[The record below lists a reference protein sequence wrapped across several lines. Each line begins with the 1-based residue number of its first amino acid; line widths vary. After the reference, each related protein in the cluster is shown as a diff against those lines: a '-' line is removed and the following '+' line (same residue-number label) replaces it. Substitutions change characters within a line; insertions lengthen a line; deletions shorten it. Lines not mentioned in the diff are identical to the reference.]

1 MGLKTNSGLNIAKI
15 LGHGSTSS
23 LIVSSAAFALILFFY
38 VFTVGLYFHVSVSPL
53 ENRMNYHE
61 RFTAYIINEF
71 VDQIVI
77 VYGTVLWLGL
87 SPRGKARIVSSAT
100 YGVVASI
107 SVLASLQ
114 TLFEAVTLLSI
125 PIIISLLIFNRFTSR
140 KILHTTKLSLTYLA
154 ILGIV
159 ISFVSITVSF
169 APLFSVTEN
178 SIPIPDFAYKIFVL
192 LGSIC
197 PFLILFLIMG
207 SPFKLTIKKFIIGQ
221 DKSIKPYSNGDIVR
235 TKTKILCLLLFM
247 LISLTIALIPHQAAV
262 NHDNQQVGSDSIDYV
277 VMINTLAQSNNSQ
290 EFIQKAFAI
299 NYSADRIVSSLFL
312 YTISKIT
319 PADTSYTVDH
329 IPIILGPALVLA
341 VFFLTHELTS
351 NDTTSLLA
359 SFLTAVSFQ
368 TLIGTYAGLYA
379 NWIALIIGYLSFVFL
394 IKFLKVSSKRNLAI
408 YSGLMLLLVFSHV
421 YTWTIFALFSGIFLG
436 MVYKLNSYRKKSIAI
451 LLIVIL
457 SSVAV
462 DVARSTLTGTSGGI
476 ESDAGLASKAGISQF
491 SSLWSNLTD
500 TTRGYAGALF
510 GNFIIFSLGI
520 YWLLRSNSRELSS
533 IFILIFFAM
542 AILPLLFGNDVIQS
556 RMLYDIPFQIPAA
569 IGLTYLKRHTNGT
582 LMILPICIWL
592 VAMSVRAVSNFHFI
606 SPG

>member
-1 MGLKTNSGLNIAKI
+1 MNSNLNIARVLHQGNSPSVI
-15 LGHGSTSS
+15 ISC
-23 LIVSSAAFALILFFY
+23 AAFALILFFY
-38 VFTVGLYFHVSVSPL
+38 VFTVGSYFQVPVSPL
-53 ENRMNYHE
+53 VNRVNYHE
-61 RFTAYIINEF
+61 LFTSYIINEF
-71 VDQIVI
+71 VDQLVI

-87 SPRGKARIVSSAT
+87 SLRGKARIVSSAV

-114 TLFEAVTLLSI
+114 TLFEALTLLSI
-125 PIIISLLIFNRFTSR
+125 PIIISILIFNRFTSR
-140 KILHTTKLSLTYLA
+140 KILHTTRLSLTYLA
-154 ILGIV
+154 ILGIATG
-159 ISFVSITVSF
+159 FVSIIVSF

-178 SIPIPDFAYKIFVL
+178 SIPVPDFAYKIFVL
-192 LGSIC
+192 FGSIC

-207 SPFKLTIKKFIIGQ
+207 SPFKLLIKKLSVGH
-221 DKSIKPYSNGDIVR
+221 DKSIKPYSNDGIIR

-262 NHDNQQVGSDSIDYV
+262 NHDNQHVGSDSIDYAV
-277 VMINTLAQSNNSQ
+277 TINTLEQSNSSQ

-299 NYSADRIVSSLFL
+299 YSADRLVSSLFL

-329 IPIILGPALVLA
+329 VPIILGPALVLA
-341 VFFLTHELTS
+341 VFFLTRELTS

-368 TLIGTYAGLYA
+368 TLIGIYAGLYA
-379 NWIALIIGYLSFVFL
+379 NWIALIIGFLSFVFL
-394 IKFLKVSSKRNLAI
+394 IKFLKVSSRRNLAI
-408 YSGLMLLLVFSHV
+408 YAGLVMLLVFSHV

-451 LLIVIL
+451 LLIVVL

-462 DVARSTLTGTSGGI
+462 DVARSSLTGTSGGI
-476 ESDAGLASKAGISQF
+476 ESDAGLASKAGMSQV

-520 YWLLRSNSRELSS
+520 YWLFRSNSRELSS
-533 IFILIFFAM
+533 IFVLVFFAM

-582 LMILPICIWL
+582 FMIIPICIWL
-592 VAMSVRAVSNFHFI
+592 VTMSVRAVSNFHFNF
-606 SPG
+606 PG

>member
-1 MGLKTNSGLNIAKI
+1 MSSYLNITKVLHQGNSPSVVI
-15 LGHGSTSS
+15 
-23 LIVSSAAFALILFFY
+23 SSAAFALILFFY
-38 VFTVGLYFHVSVSPL
+38 VFTVGSYFQVSVSPL
-53 ENRMNYHE
+53 VNRVNYHE
-61 RFTAYIINEF
+61 LFTAYIINEF
-71 VDQIVI
+71 VDQLII

-87 SPRGKARIVSSAT
+87 SLRGKARIVSSAV

-114 TLFEAVTLLSI
+114 TLFDALALLSI
-125 PIIISLLIFNRFTSR
+125 PIIVSLLIFNRFTSK
-140 KILHTTKLSLTYLA
+140 KILHTTRLSLTYLA
-154 ILGIV
+154 ILGIATG
-159 ISFVSITVSF
+159 FVSITVSF
-169 APLFSVTEN
+169 APLFLVTEN

-207 SPFKLTIKKFIIGQ
+207 SPFKLAIKKFIIGQ
-221 DKSIKPYSNGDIVR
+221 DKSIKPYSNGDIIR
-235 TKTKILCLLLFM
+235 AKTKILCLLLFM

-319 PADTSYTVDH
+319 PADTAYTVDH
-329 IPIILGPALVLA
+329 MPIILGPALVLA
-341 VFFLTHELTS
+341 VFFLTRELTS

-368 TLIGTYAGLYA
+368 TLIGIYAGLYA

-394 IKFLKVSSKRNLAI
+394 IKFLKASSRRNLAI
-408 YSGLMLLLVFSHV
+408 YSGLVMLLVFSHV

-476 ESDAGLASKAGISQF
+476 ESDAGLASKAGISQV

-582 LMILPICIWL
+582 LMVLPICIWL
-592 VAMSVRAVSNFHFI
+592 VAMSVRAVSNFHFV

>member
-1 MGLKTNSGLNIAKI
+1 MLLGNIC
-15 LGHGSTSS
+15 SM
-23 LIVSSAAFALILFFY
+23 LIVFLSM
-38 VFTVGLYFHVSVSPL
+38 G
-53 ENRMNYHE
+53 
-61 RFTAYIINEF
+61 TA
-71 VDQIVI
+71 
-77 VYGTVLWLGL
+77 
-87 SPRGKARIVSSAT
+87 
-100 YGVVASI
+100 
-107 SVLASLQ
+107 
-114 TLFEAVTLLSI
+114 
-125 PIIISLLIFNRFTSR
+125 
-140 KILHTTKLSLTYLA
+140 
-154 ILGIV
+154 
-159 ISFVSITVSF
+159 
-169 APLFSVTEN
+169 
-178 SIPIPDFAYKIFVL
+178 
-192 LGSIC
+192 
-197 PFLILFLIMG
+197 
-207 SPFKLTIKKFIIGQ
+207 FKLMIKKFSNGQ
-221 DKSIKPYSNGDIVR
+221 EKIMKPASNGDNIR
-235 TKTKILCLLLFM
+235 AKTKILYLVLFM
-247 LISLTIALIPHQAAV
+247 LISLTIALIPHQAAI

-277 VMINTLAQSNNSQ
+277 LVINTLAQSNNPQ
-290 EFIQKAFAI
+290 EFTQKVLVISISGDRPFA
-299 NYSADRIVSSLFL
+299 SLFF
-312 YTISKIT
+312 YTIGRIW
-319 PADTSYTVDH
+319 PDNISYTIDH

-341 VFFLTHELTS
+341 VFFLTRELTS

-368 TLIGTYAGLYA
+368 SLIGIYAGLYA
-379 NWIALIIGYLSFVFL
+379 NWVALIIGFLSFVFL
-394 IKFLKVSSKRNLAI
+394 IKFLKVSSKRNLAT
-408 YSGLMLLLVFSHV
+408 YSGLVMLLVFSHV

-436 MVYKLNSYRKKSIAI
+436 MVYKMNSYRKKSIAI

-476 ESDAGLASKAGISQF
+476 ESDAGLASKAGISQV

-582 LMILPICIWL
+582 LIMIPICIWL

>member
-1 MGLKTNSGLNIAKI
+1 MNSNLNIARVLHQGNSPSVI
-15 LGHGSTSS
+15 ISC
-23 LIVSSAAFALILFFY
+23 AAFALILFFY
-38 VFTVGLYFHVSVSPL
+38 VFTVGSYFQVPVSPL
-53 ENRMNYHE
+53 VNRVNYHE
-61 RFTAYIINEF
+61 LFTSYIINEF
-71 VDQIVI
+71 VDKLVI

-87 SPRGKARIVSSAT
+87 SLRGRARIVSSAV
-100 YGVVASI
+100 YGVIASI

-114 TLFEAVTLLSI
+114 TLFEALTLLSI
-125 PIIISLLIFNRFTSR
+125 PIIISILIFNRFTSR
-140 KILHTTKLSLTYLA
+140 KILHTTRLSLTYLV
-154 ILGIV
+154 ILGIATG
-159 ISFVSITVSF
+159 FVSIIVSF

-192 LGSIC
+192 LGTTC
-197 PFLILFLIMG
+197 PVLILFLIMG
-207 SPFKLTIKKFIIGQ
+207 SPFKLVIKKFIFGQ
-221 DKSIKPYSNGDIVR
+221 DQSMKSDSNGDTIR

-277 VMINTLAQSNNSQ
+277 VMINTLEQSNSSQ

-299 NYSADRIVSSLFL
+299 YSADRLVSSLFL
-312 YTISKIT
+312 YAISKIT

-329 IPIILGPALVLA
+329 VPIILGPALVLA
-341 VFFLTHELTS
+341 VFFLTRELTS

-368 TLIGTYAGLYA
+368 TLIGIYAGLYA
-379 NWIALIIGYLSFVFL
+379 NWIALIIGFLSFVFL
-394 IKFLKVSSKRNLAI
+394 IKFLKVSSRRNLAI
-408 YSGLMLLLVFSHV
+408 YSGLLMLLVFSHV

-436 MVYKLNSYRKKSIAI
+436 IMYKLNSYRKKSIAI
-451 LLIVIL
+451 LLIVVL

-462 DVARSTLTGTSGGI
+462 DVARSGITGTTGGI
-476 ESDAGLASKAGISQF
+476 ESDAGLASKAGMSQV
-491 SSLWSNLTD
+491 SSMWSNLTD

-533 IFILIFFAM
+533 IFVLVFLAM

-582 LMILPICIWL
+582 LTIIPICIWL

>member
-192 LGSIC
+192 LGTIC

-207 SPFKLTIKKFIIGQ
+207 SP
-221 DKSIKPYSNGDIVR
+221 V
-235 TKTKILCLLLFM
+235 
-247 LISLTIALIPHQAAV
+247 
-262 NHDNQQVGSDSIDYV
+262 
-277 VMINTLAQSNNSQ
+277 
-290 EFIQKAFAI
+290 
-299 NYSADRIVSSLFL
+299 
-312 YTISKIT
+312 
-319 PADTSYTVDH
+319 
-329 IPIILGPALVLA
+329 
-341 VFFLTHELTS
+341 
-351 NDTTSLLA
+351 
-359 SFLTAVSFQ
+359 
-368 TLIGTYAGLYA
+368 
-379 NWIALIIGYLSFVFL
+379 
-394 IKFLKVSSKRNLAI
+394 
-408 YSGLMLLLVFSHV
+408 
-421 YTWTIFALFSGIFLG
+421 
-436 MVYKLNSYRKKSIAI
+436 
-451 LLIVIL
+451 
-457 SSVAV
+457 
-462 DVARSTLTGTSGGI
+462 
-476 ESDAGLASKAGISQF
+476 
-491 SSLWSNLTD
+491 
-500 TTRGYAGALF
+500 
-510 GNFIIFSLGI
+510 
-520 YWLLRSNSRELSS
+520 
-533 IFILIFFAM
+533 
-542 AILPLLFGNDVIQS
+542 
-556 RMLYDIPFQIPAA
+556 
-569 IGLTYLKRHTNGT
+569 
-582 LMILPICIWL
+582 
-592 VAMSVRAVSNFHFI
+592 
-606 SPG
+606 